1 MNRTA
6 IHKTLNTL
14 PKSLDQTYERALLN
28 IREEYQQQAII
39 AMHWLVYSRR
49 PLELIELADAVSVDF
64 SQSKGIVYDPD
75 GRLFKPELI
84 LEICSSL
91 ISSTGT
97 DSFANVRL
105 AHFSVQEYLTS
116 KRILDGPAAAFAL
129 TQQQADSII
138 AEFSVS
144 YLLSQNKHKD
154 NEKRDTTP
162 EAKDNAAAFD
172 SLPQEA
178 SALKYAVQYWY
189 QHASSLIDHS
199 KELSRGIIDLLTS
212 GSKHFCVDDWWH
224 YACKFRTSVWYEIQ
238 DIRYF
243 GGSAGCAAYLCLL
256 PELLSMLNSEADPQ
270 WKEAMLESALYA
282 AAYGGHKDLIQALLQ
297 QGAPINAR
305 GQPYGNAIQAA
316 ALGSAE
322 IVSLLLEEHADPN
335 FEGGKYGSA
344 LQAAATK
351 GHKDIVQLLL
361 DNGASPEAGTK
372 IGSLGSALQ
381 AAAYAVSKDTV
392 ELLLTKGADP
402 NAEGGKYATALQA
415 AAYRSSKDIVKT
427 LLEHGADPN
436 IEGGEYGSA
445 IQASAHWADLD
456 IMALLLDHGA
466 NPDVC
471 SGRTSYGTPLQAAAN
486 WGNLDTAELLLQK
499 GADPNARAGKY
510 GSALD
515 AATHNRDQPMVEL
528 LLQYG
533 AKFNVDDVVY
543 SEILKTAA
551 SRSNKEVA
559 ELLLDP
565 LVNPAAD
572 IGCYGKAVQLAA
584 LAGYG
589 EAIKPQDNS
598 SDMIQLL
605 SPRHLATLKLHEH
618 LVQIIPRLDEGKKIR
633 YSSAFTPLH
642 WAAWRDHPEVV
653 QEIFEKAVEIEAN
666 AQTPNGSPLT
676 NGNTSIVGSLLE
688 GHASLA
694 DDWSPLHVAIFRQHA
709 NVAKAII
716 QMDGSFKKLGGHPDL
731 KSTTMKVLEASTQA
745 KPDFTSSSSSNNLLT
760 TTKNLND
767 SLGWTAL
774 HIIALLGH
782 SKLLDHIVETHPT
795 LDIDMPDANGMT
807 ALHWLAATGRQE
819 MVELFL
825 SLGADSAAEDTWGR
839 TPADIAAGE
848 SRMEILKLLSNNDQD
863 EDQEEEETKTEKT
876 KCMNKTT
883 TDTTILSLGVN
894 CASWRVC
901 DSCDYVFRHEDHFLR
916 NVVPFFPFLFPPFFF
931 PPFPPLFLTI
941 PPLFTP
947 PPHL

>member
-28 IREEYQQQAII
+28 IREEYRQQAII

-64 SQSKGIVYDPD
+64 SQSQGIVYDPD

-97 DSFANVRL
+97 DNFANVRL

-116 KRILDGPAAAFAL
+116 KRILDGPASAFAL
-129 TQQQADSII
+129 TQQQADNII

-144 YLLSQNKHKD
+144 YLLSQNKFEDDK
-154 NEKRDTTP
+154 KRDKP
-162 EAKDNAAAFD
+162 SEAKCDATPFE

-178 SALKYAVQYWY
+178 SILRYAVQYWY
-189 QHASSLIDHS
+189 QHASSLTDHS
-199 KELSRGIIDLLTS
+199 KDLSQGIIDLLTF
-212 GSKHFCVDDWWH
+212 GSQRFCVDDWWQ
-224 YACKFRTSVWYEIQ
+224 YACKFRTSVWYELQ
-238 DIRYF
+238 DIQF
-243 GGSAGCAAYLCLL
+243 LGGSTGCAAYLCLL
-256 PELLSMLNSEADPQ
+256 PEILAMLNAEADPQ
-270 WKEAMLESALYA
+270 WKAAMLESALYA
-282 AAYGGHKDLIQALLQ
+282 AAYGGHKHLMQVLFQ
-297 QGAPINAR
+297 QGAPANAR
-305 GQPYGNAIQAA
+305 GQPYGSAIQAA

-322 IVSLLLEEHADPN
+322 TVSLLLEKRADPN
-335 FEGGKYGSA
+335 LEGGKYGSA

-361 DNGASPEAGTK
+361 DNGASPEAGTR

-392 ELLLTKGADP
+392 KLLLTKGADP

-445 IQASAHWADLD
+445 IQASTHWADLE
-456 IMALLLDHGA
+456 IIALLLDHGA
-466 NPDVC
+466 NPDAC

-486 WGNLDTAELLLQK
+486 WGNLDTAELLLRK

-515 AATHNRDQPMVEL
+515 AATHHRDQSMVEL

-533 AKFNVDDVVY
+533 AEFNADDAVY
-543 SEILKTAA
+543 AEILTTAA

-565 LVNPAAD
+565 LVNPAVD

-589 EAIKPQDNS
+589 EAIKPQNNS
-598 SDMIQLL
+598 FDMTQLL
-605 SPRHLATLKLHEH
+605 SPRHLATLQLHKH
-618 LVQIIPRLDEGKKIR
+618 LVQIIPRLDEGRKFR

-653 QEIFEKAVEIEAN
+653 QEIFEKAVEIPVN
-666 AQTPNGSPLT
+666 MQTPSELFHT
-676 NGNTSIVGSLLE
+676 NNNTSIVGSLLKA
-688 GHASLA
+688 HASLA

-716 QMDGSFKKLGGHPDL
+716 QMEGPFQQLGGHPEL
-731 KSTTMKVLEASTQA
+731 KSATLKVFEASSQA
-745 KPDFTSSSSSNNLLT
+745 KPDLASSLIAE
-760 TTKNLND
+760 NLND
-767 SLGWTAL
+767 SLGWTVV
-774 HIIALLGH
+774 HVIALLGQA
-782 SKLLDHIVETHPT
+782 KLLDYILETQPT
-795 LDIDMPDANGMT
+795 VDIDMPDANGMT
-807 ALHWLAATGRQE
+807 ALHWLAATGRKE
-819 MVELFL
+819 MVELLL
-825 SLGADSAAEDTWGR
+825 SQGADPGAEDCWGR
-839 TPADIAAGE
+839 TPADIATGE
-848 SRMEILKLLSNNDQD
+848 SRIEIIKLFSNED
-863 EDQEEEETKTEKT
+863 EEMSDEKI
-876 KCMNKTT
+876 KSN
-883 TDTTILSLGVN
+883 TILSLGVN

-916 NVVPFFPFLFPPFFF
+916 MYLFEPSPTL
-931 PPFPPLFLTI
+931 PLFFS
-941 PPLFTP
+941 PRS
-947 PPHL
+947 